1 MRNTIP
7 DYINEKSNIIRL
19 IVFTAL
25 FALLFINIY
34 KPFSSSSWYP
44 VSEFKFF
51 FFSNLIILTGV
62 LVVVVSRFIMYLH
75 TRRKPLFYG
84 EFFIWV
90 AAEIFFMSA
99 FYTLYTSIL
108 NPERNIWHVF
118 KGSVINTALVL
129 LLPYSVLWLYFSW
142 RDKKHQLETIQNNN
156 TDSPKQDAFSFRDE
170 RGELKLSLKKEN
182 LMYIASADNYVKI
195 WYLSKGKLSGFMLR
209 NSLKTIENSIN
220 DASIVRCHRSYI
232 VNFDRVKVLKKDKEG
247 ICLEFDEE
255 QVPDLP
261 ISKTYAERITT
272 LFLKQGNFSA

>member
-1 MRNTIP
+1 
-7 DYINEKSNIIRL
+7 
-19 IVFTAL
+19 
-25 FALLFINIY
+25 
-34 KPFSSSSWYP
+34 
-44 VSEFKFF
+44 
-51 FFSNLIILTGV
+51 
-62 LVVVVSRFIMYLH
+62 
-75 TRRKPLFYG
+75 
-84 EFFIWV
+84 
-90 AAEIFFMSA
+90 
-99 FYTLYTSIL
+99 
-108 NPERNIWHVF
+108 VF